1 MTNSNIR
8 TKIVNLCCIYLPLLV
23 LMVFTLTPFYW
34 LLNTSLKQEGN
45 IIKVP
50 IQYWPKPATIDN
62 FINMW
67 HDMNFS
73 KYFFNSLL
81 ISTSVMVIVV
91 VFTLLSGYALCRFN
105 FKGKKLALLILLST
119 QFFGGQ
125 MLLIPLFMIYKYLHL
140 LNSPLSL
147 IINDSTF
154 EVAFNSILMMGFFAN
169 VPIELEEAAMLDGC
183 SRVTAIFKIIFPII
197 MPGIVAAGFFA
208 FVSSWKE
215 FLFAIMLMNNPD
227 RFTIPVGLSYMMGEF
242 DILYGT
248 LAAGGIIAII
258 PSFLLFIYIQKYLV
272 QNLSAGSVKG

>member
-1 MTNSNIR
+1 MTNSNMR